1 MSSSSPIPN
10 IQQFPF
16 QNVQQQQQIP
26 FLQRP
31 PPTWQQQGNQQYY
44 PQQPP
49 QMNNPYYA
57 QHMMHPQPN
66 LNPYVPPPGAST
78 AHAQY
83 SYHIGGMVPP
93 QQQPP
98 QYHHHP
104 MMPFPAGGL
113 MRPVTA
119 IPKQPQVPTPPT
131 SGNIAGAYVPS
142 TTVPAASLPP
152 PRQKKIPLITV
163 RFINSCLHNFVHYA
177 FICFLLA
184 DSFLSLSSPLFYSR
198 TSMVIL

>member
-16 QNVQQQQQIP
+16 QNVQQQQQVP

-44 PQQPP
+44 PQQPL

-57 QHMMHPQPN
+57 KHMMHPQPN
-66 LNPYVPPPGAST
+66 LNPYVPPPGASM

-93 QQQPP
+93 QQQLP
-98 QYHHHP
+98 QYHHHL
-104 MMPFPAGGL
+104 MMPFPAGEL
-113 MRPVTA
+113 MRPATT
-119 IPKQPQVPTPPT
+119 IPKQPQLW
-131 SGNIAGAYVPS
+131 
-142 TTVPAASLPP
+142 LP
-152 PRQKKIPLITV
+152 
-163 RFINSCLHNFVHYA
+163 F
-177 FICFLLA
+177 FLL
-184 DSFLSLSSPLFYSR
+184 
-198 TSMVIL
+198 